1 MDFCRISCRVS
12 KKGFPEIYPLFVVK
26 ASTKDL
32 MIRGGDFYAVWDDR
46 AQQWSTDQDTV
57 IEIIDEELE
66 KYKNENE
73 KDNEQLAYAKIMWM
87 WNSDSG
93 SIDKWHK
100 YVQKQMSDNY
110 RPLNETLVFS
120 NTPRSRELY
129 SSKSL
134 PYALEEG
141 DYSAW
146 DELVSTLYLPK
157 ERHKIEW
164 AIGSIVAGQSKY
176 IQKFFVFYGAPK
188 TGKSTIL
195 NIIEKMFDG
204 YCTAFDAKALG
215 NSNSTF
221 ALEPF
226 KNNPLVAIQ
235 QDGDLSRIEDNAR
248 LNSLSS
254 HETMVMNEKYKTA
267 YNMRFNTMM
276 FLGTNKPVKI
286 TDSKSGILRRL
297 IDISPSE
304 RRIPRKR
311 YDQLI
316 KSIDF
321 ELGAIAYHCLQVF
334 NEDPHAYDDYTPT
347 SMMGATNDFFNFM
360 EEQFD
365 EFRAKNCTT
374 LNEAWLK
381 YKLYCEEAKVQY
393 PYPKRLFKEE
403 LKAYFKQFKD
413 RYHPE
418 KDTWYYNW
426 YGGFRIEKFGLEP
439 EEEETHE
446 EDLKAE
452 ANKSW
457 LAFNTTDSI
466 FDRVAQDYPAQLA
479 SEAGTPRAAWDDV
492 STVLS
497 DIDTSELHYVRV
509 PENHVVIDFDI
520 KDKEGNKSLE
530 RNMEEASK
538 WPKTYAELSKSGSG
552 IHLHYLY
559 TGDVSK
565 LSRVYAPEIEIKV
578 FSGKSS
584 LRRKLTRCNDIPIK
598 TLSSGLPLK
607 GEVKLVSEQVIKD
620 EKHLRNLIEKALR
633 KEIEPYATKTSVD
646 FIDKILR
653 DAYSSGMSYDVTDL
667 KPRIMAFA
675 AASTHNSLYCLDKAD
690 LMEYKSDEPSQYVD
704 AEKDELIF
712 FDVEVFPN
720 LFIVV
725 IKPDGKTAVPMIN
738 PTSQDIEEL
747 CRYNLVGFN
756 NRKYDNHILYA
767 RMMGKTEYDLYLV
780 SQNIINGGKENSVR
794 NEYMFREAYNLSYT
808 DVYDF
813 SSKKQSL
820 KKWEIELGL
829 HHQEL
834 GLPWDQPVPEDMWKK
849 VAEYC
854 INDVV
859 ATEAVF
865 HAREADFKARQILV
879 DLANSI
885 VGPGS
890 TVNDTTNT
898 LTAKLI
904 VGNEKNPQSM
914 FVYPDLAKEFP
925 GYEYNKYGIDKSRYI
940 SPDVVISGK
949 SIYKGYDPGEGGFVY
964 AQPGMYGRCICLD
977 SASHHPSSLIAENG
991 FGPFT
996 KNFKAL
1002 LDIRLHI
1009 KHKDYDAVKE
1019 MFGGV
1024 MAPYLQSKDDAKM
1037 LSTALKI
1044 AINSVYGLTAA
1055 HFDNKLHDPRNIDNW
1070 VAKRGALFMIDLMLA
1085 VREKGWNVVHIKT
1098 DSIKIECAEYQDLDI
1113 IKFVSDFGKKFGYTF
1128 EVEHVF
1134 DRICLVNDAVYIC
1147 KYTEFDDANEDMAG
1161 KWDATGA
1168 QFQEP
1173 YVFKTLFTHE
1183 PIEFEDLCQT
1193 QTTAVGLGLYLDM
1206 NEDLPDVTAEEKE
1219 LQKMLTK
1226 WKKRGF
1232 EMSDNSE
1239 MILLEDKT
1247 AAAQYNID
1255 SEEFHRDYIRYC
1267 QIKAIIESGH
1277 AYHFVGKAGLFCPM
1291 KPGAGGGL
1299 LVRENG
1305 GKFSYA
1311 GGAKG
1316 YRWME
1321 SEMVKALGKQN
1332 EIDISYYD
1340 MLADKAVAAIEEYG
1354 NFDTFSEN

>member
-1 MDFCRISCRVS
+1 MDFYEIEWRRP
-12 KKGFPEIYPLFVVK
+12 KKDGPVEIYPEFVVK
-26 ASTKDL
+26 SSKDL
-32 MIRGGDFYAVWDDR
+32 MIRGGDFYAFWDEDR
-46 AQQWSTDQDTV
+46 GVWSTSQDDLV
-57 IEIIDEELE
+57 DLIDSSLWDFKKSKKESPDFASSKVLLM
-66 KYKNENE
+66 KK
-73 KDNEQLAYAKIMWM
+73 
-87 WNSDSG
+87 SSSG
-93 SIDKWHK
+93 SIDRWHK
-100 YVQKQMSDNY
+100 YVQKQMPDNY
-110 RPLNETLVFS
+110 IPLNETLVFS
-120 NTPRSRELY
+120 NTERKRELY
-129 SSKSL
+129 SSISL
-134 PYALEEG
+134 PYALEQG
-141 DYSAW
+141 DTSAW
-146 DELVSTLYLPK
+146 DEMISVLYSDE

-164 AIGSIVAGQSKY
+164 SIGSIVSGASKD
-176 IQKFFVFYGAPK
+176 IQKFYVFYGAPK
-188 TGKSTIL
+188 TGKSTVL
-195 NIIEKMFDG
+195 NIIEKLFQG
-204 YCTAFDAKALG
+204 YTTAFDAKALG
-215 NSNSTF
+215 SANASF

-226 KNNPLVAIQ
+226 KGNPLVAIQ
-235 QDGDLSRIEDNAR
+235 QDGDLSRIEDNTR
-248 LNSLSS
+248 LNSLVS
-254 HETMVMNEKYKTA
+254 HETMTMNEKYKSA
-267 YNMRFNTMM
+267 YTMKFITTLYM
-276 FLGTNKPVKI
+276 GTNKPVKI
-286 TDSKSGILRRL
+286 TDSKSGVLRRL
-297 IDISPSE
+297 IDISPTE
-304 RRIPRKR
+304 KRIPKKR
-311 YDQLI
+311 YDQLNRQI
-316 KSIDF
+316 SF
-321 ELGAIAYHCLQVF
+321 ELGAIAWHCLQVF
-334 NEDPHAYDDYTPT
+334 NEDPGYYDDYVPT
-347 SMMGATNDFFNFM
+347 AMMGATNDFFNFM

-365 EFRAKNCTT
+365 EFRSKDCTT

-381 YKLYCEEAKVQY
+381 YKRYCEEANVTY
-393 PYPKRLFKEE
+393 PYVKRLFKEE

-439 EEEETHE
+439 EEEEPYE

-452 ANKSW
+452 VNKSW
-457 LAFNTTDSI
+457 LVFNTTDSI

-479 SEAGTPRAAWDDV
+479 SDAGTPRAAWDDV

-565 LSRVYAPEIEIKV
+565 LSRVYAPEIEVKV

-633 KEIEPYATKTSVD
+633 KEIEPYATKTSID
-646 FIDKILR
+646 FIDKILK
-653 DAYSSGMSYDVTDL
+653 DVYSSGMSYDVTDL

-675 AASTHNSLYCLDKAD
+675 ASSTHNSLYCLDKAD

-834 GLPWDQPVPEDMWKK
+834 GLPWDEPVPEDMWKK

-925 GYEYNKYGIDKSRYI
+925 GYEYSKYGIDKTRYI

-1009 KHKDYDAVKE
+1009 KHKEYDAVKE

-1055 HFDNKLHDPRNIDNW
+1055 HFDNKLHDPRNVDNW

-1098 DSIKIECAEYQDLDI
+1098 DSIKIECSDYQDLDI
-1113 IKFVSDFGKKFGYTF
+1113 ITFVSDFGKKFGYTF

-1134 DRICLVNDAVYIC
+1134 DRICLVNDAVYVC

-1173 YVFKTLFTHE
+1173 YIFKTLFTHE

-1193 QTTAVGLGLYLDM
+1193 QTTSVGLGLYLDM
-1206 NEDLPDVTAEEKE
+1206 NEDLPNVEAEEKE

-1232 EMSDNSE
+1232 EMTDNNE
-1239 MILLEDKT
+1239 MILLEDKGSEK
-1247 AAAQYNID
+1247 QYNVD
-1255 SEEFHRDYIRYC
+1255 GEEFHRDYIRSC
-1267 QIKAIIESGH
+1267 QLRAIIESGH

-1291 KPGAGGGL
+1291 KPGSGGGL

-1321 SEMVKALGKQN
+1321 AEMVKALGKQAD
-1332 EIDISYYD
+1332 IDISYYA
-1340 MLADKAVAAIEEYG
+1340 MLTDKAVAAINEYG
-1354 NFDTFSEN
+1354 DFEMFAG

>member
-1 MDFCRISCRVS
+1 MDFCRINWRLT
-12 KKGFPEIYPLFVVK
+12 KKDSPPEIYPLFIIK
-26 ASTKDL
+26 SSTKDL
-32 MIRGGDFYAVWDDR
+32 MIRGGDFYAVWDER
-46 AQQWSTDQDTV
+46 SQRWSTDQDTV
-57 IEIIDEELE
+57 IDLIDEALE
-66 KYKNENE
+66 KYKQEHM
-73 KDNEQLAYAKIMWM
+73 KDNPALEYARVLWM

-93 SIDKWHK
+93 SIDKWHR
-100 YVQKQMSDNY
+100 YVQKQMADNY
-110 RPLNETLVFS
+110 KPLNETLVFS
-120 NTPRSRELY
+120 NTPPSRELY
-129 SSKSL
+129 SSISL

-141 DYSAW
+141 NCSAW
-146 DELVSTLYLPK
+146 DELVGTLYLPE

-164 AIGSIVAGQSKY
+164 AIGSVVAGQSKY

-195 NIIEKMFDG
+195 NIIEKLFQG

-215 NSNSTF
+215 NSNSVF

-297 IDISPSE
+297 VDISPSE

-316 KSIDF
+316 KEIDF

-347 SMMGATNDFFNFM
+347 GMMGATNDFFNFI

-365 EFRAKNCTT
+365 DYKAKDQTT
-374 LNEAWLK
+374 LNESWIK

-393 PYPKRLFKEE
+393 PYSKRLFKEE

-418 KDTWYYNW
+418 KDTWLYNW
-426 YGGFRIEKFGLEP
+426 YGGFRIEKFGLEAKP
-439 EEEETHE
+439 DE
-446 EDLKAE
+446 EDVKE
-452 ANKSW
+452 KKKPEKSW
-457 LAFNTTDSI
+457 LEFNTTDSI
-466 FDRVAQDYPAQLA
+466 FDRVARDYPAQLA
-479 SEAGTPRAAWDDV
+479 SEAGTPSQAWDNV
-492 STVLS
+492 TTVLS
-497 DIDTSELHYVRV
+497 DIDTAELHYVRV

-520 KDKEGNKSLE
+520 KDEQGNKSLE
-530 RNMEEASK
+530 KNMEAAGK
-538 WPKTYAELSKSGSG
+538 WPKTYAELSKSGFG

-559 TGDVSK
+559 TGDISK
-565 LSRVYAPEIEIKV
+565 LSRVYAPEIEVKV
-578 FSGKSS
+578 FTGKSS

-607 GEVKLVSEQVIKD
+607 GEVKLVSEQTIKD
-620 EKHLRNLIEKALR
+620 EKHLRALISKALR
-633 KEIEPYATKTSVD
+633 KEIEPYATKTSID
-646 FIDKILR
+646 FIDKILK
-653 DAYSSGMSYDVTDL
+653 DAYSSGMSYDVTDM
-667 KPRIMAFA
+667 KPTIMAFA

-690 LMEYKSDEPSQYVD
+690 LMEYKSDDPSEYVE
-704 AEKDELIF
+704 AEKDELLF
-712 FDVEVFPN
+712 FDIEVFPN
-720 LFIVV
+720 LFIVAV
-725 IKPDGKTAVPMIN
+725 KPDGKPAVPLIN
-738 PTSQDIEEL
+738 PSAQDIEEL
-747 CRYNLVGFN
+747 CKYKLVGFN

-767 RMMGKTEYDLYLV
+767 RMMGRSEYQLFIT

-794 NEYMFREAYNLSYT
+794 NNYMFREAYNLSYT

-820 KKWEIELGL
+820 KKWEIELGI

-834 GLPWDQPVPEDMWKK
+834 GLPWDQEVPPELWNK

-854 INDVV
+854 VNDVV

-1009 KHKDYDAVKE
+1009 KHKEYDAVKD

-1024 MAPYLQSKDDAKM
+1024 MAPYLNSKEDAKM
-1037 LSTALKI
+1037 LSGALKI

-1055 HFDNKLHDPRNIDNW
+1055 HFDNKLHDPRNVDNW

-1085 VREKGWNVVHIKT
+1085 VQAQGWNVIHIKT
-1098 DSIKIECAEYQDLDI
+1098 DSIKIECNEYQDLDI
-1113 IKFVSDFGKKFGYTF
+1113 CRFVFDFGKRYGYTF

-1134 DRICLVNDAVYIC
+1134 EKLCLVNDAVYIC
-1147 KYTEFDDANEDMAG
+1147 KYTEHDDANEDMAG

-1168 QFQEP
+1168 QFKEP
-1173 YVFKTLFTHE
+1173 YVFKTLFSHE

-1206 NEDLPDVTAEEKE
+1206 NEDLPDTTAEEKE
-1219 LQKMLTK
+1219 LQKIQSR

-1232 EMSDNSE
+1232 EMSDNNE
-1239 MILLEDKT
+1239 MILLEDKN
-1247 AAAQYNID
+1247 AASRYNINGD
-1255 SEEFHRDYIRYC
+1255 EYHQDYIRVC
-1267 QIKAIIESGH
+1267 QLRAIIESGH
-1277 AYHFVGKAGLFCPM
+1277 DYHFVGKAGSFCPM
-1291 KPGAGGGL
+1291 KPGAGGGI
-1299 LVRENG
+1299 LVRENN
-1305 GKFSYA
+1305 GKFASA
-1311 GGAKG
+1311 GGASG

-1321 SEMVKALGKQN
+1321 AEMVKAFHK
-1332 EIDISYYD
+1332 EDDVDISYYA
-1340 MLADKAVAAIEEYG
+1340 MLTDKAVAAINEYG
-1354 NFDTFSEN
+1354 DFEMFAE